1 MILVPQY
8 CTQTLSGK
16 ALQLHCI
23 ISLIYTFVYL
33 SLAFCRGIFV
43 LDITQYFMKMKTL
56 THTHDRLFTNS
67 DLLN

>member
-8 CTQTLSGK
+8 CTQTLPGK
-16 ALQLHCI
+16 VMQLRRI
-23 ISLIYTFVYL
+23 ISAIYTFVHL
-33 SLAFCRGIFV
+33 SLSFFRGVFM

-56 THTHDRLFTNS
+56 SHTHGRQFTNM